1 MDVPEI
7 PLSYSCTGAINS
19 VTPIALMMPA
29 ISSIKKWKGE
39 SLARMFFFKVYL
51 RGHRLAGGL
60 PIVYRTA
67 GAHVHR

>member
-1 MDVPEI
+1 MDVPEM

-39 SLARMFFFKVYL
+39 SLARMSFSKSTSVVTGWQAVCL
-51 RGHRLAGGL
+51 
-60 PIVYRTA
+60 
-67 GAHVHR
+67 